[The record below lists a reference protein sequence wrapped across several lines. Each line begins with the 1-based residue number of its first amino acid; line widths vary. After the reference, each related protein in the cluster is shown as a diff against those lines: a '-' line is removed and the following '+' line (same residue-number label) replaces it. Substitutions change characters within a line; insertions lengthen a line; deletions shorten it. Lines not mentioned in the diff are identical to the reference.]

1 LSTHDEIMA
10 VYEDD
15 INRLSYLVEMKH
27 GKKPFFDNF
36 KGMQVRHN
44 LDYDPTEVVEKRYA
58 SKVR

>member
-1 LSTHDEIMA
+1 MA

-36 KGMQVRHN
+36 KGMQIRHN
-44 LDYDPTEVVEKRYA
+44 LDYDPTEVVEKKYA